1 MCLAT
6 VYEETKKAESV
17 LCRNITKIE
26 VEGENIRL
34 TDIMGAETMYRG
46 RIVSAELSGG
56 TVILKK
62 AEGAA

>member
-6 VYEETKKAESV
+6 VYEETRDAGNI

-26 VEGENIRL
+26 VNGENIRL
-34 TDIMGAETMYRG
+34 IDIMGAETDYKG

-62 AEGAA
+62 AEVA